1 MKNLIYI
8 KAIFLLALL
17 SFSACKDNSN
27 SPSDSQSINQNITAG
42 NWVIT
47 YYWDDGKEE
56 TSDYSGYEFKFDA
69 NGVAIVSGNSETISG
84 TWSSGTDDSRLKL
97 YLIFSSPSLFEKI
110 SDDWHI
116 IEQSSTKIRLGDESG
131 GDGSTDYLTFERK

>member
-1 MKNLIYI
+1 MKNLIFI
-8 KAIFLLALL
+8 KAIFLLVLL
-17 SFSACKDNSN
+17 SLSACKDNSN
-27 SPSDSQSINQNITAG
+27 SPSDTMTINQNITAG
-42 NWVIT
+42 NWIIT
-47 YYWDDGKEE
+47 YYWDDDKDE

-69 NGVAIVSGNSETISG
+69 NGQAVVLGNSTTITG
-84 TWSSGTDDSRLKL
+84 TWSSGTDDSQLKL
-97 YLIFSSPSLFEKI
+97 YLIFASPKLFEDI